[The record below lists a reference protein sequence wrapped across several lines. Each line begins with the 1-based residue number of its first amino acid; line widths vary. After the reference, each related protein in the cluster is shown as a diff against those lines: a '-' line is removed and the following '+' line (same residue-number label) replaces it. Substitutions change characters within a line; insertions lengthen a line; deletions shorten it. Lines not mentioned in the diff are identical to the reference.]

1 MNEQITLL
9 PYNEIYY
16 KIECSKGRMVSLR
29 NFFSLRA
36 PGFIF
41 NPLYKNGLWN
51 GFICLFK
58 GDLFPK
64 GLIEDLRVYCQRTN
78 IQLNEPK
85 IEGLKSISEARIEEI
100 FEETKLSDVNKKTG
114 EILPIKLRDYQ
125 ADAIKTAITKK
136 HQLIVSQ
143 TSTGKTLMIY
153 MIVKILQENMLFDG
167 YPFKKMLLIVPSITL
182 VEQMYSDFI
191 NYSKLNGWDVEG
203 ICTKMHSKAKPDYD
217 KQILITTWQSLMD
230 KDESFFRQYGCVI
243 LDEAHKIGKSNTKEA
258 KEVEKEINKC
268 VNAEWLLGFT
278 GTMLDELLYRKK
290 IKSFFGGY
298 KEVTSYQD
306 AISAGNI
313 CDLNVNAL
321 QLNYTTGF
329 EGKMRNYKNEKSFI
343 MSSQRRN
350 DFIKKL
356 LLKNKGNQLL
366 LFMEIKKHAKVIY
379 EMIKSDQTFK
389 DYKIILLDSTSKVSV
404 REDAKKLLETNN
416 NVIVFGTYALLGTG
430 WSVNNIWN
438 VVFVAPLKS
447 KVAVLQSIGRGLR
460 LMPGQNKVCNIWD
473 IVDKFEYKNILYKH
487 FEQREKY
494 YTENKFKYKIY
505 NFKNPELSTNII
517 VDSDIF

>member
-1 MNEQITLL
+1 MNEEITLI
-9 PYNEIYY
+9 PYNELYY
-16 KIECSKGRMVSLR
+16 KIECSKGIMVSLR
-29 NFFSLRA
+29 DYFSLRA

-58 GDLFPK
+58 GNLFPK
-64 GLIEDLRVYCQRTN
+64 GLLTDLKTFCERNN
-78 IQLNEPK
+78 IILNQPSY
-85 IEGLKSISEARIEEI
+85 EGLKTISENRLDEI
-100 FEETKLSDVNKKTG
+100 LSETSLSDMNKKTG
-114 EILPIKLRDYQ
+114 EVIPITLRDYQ
-125 ADAIKTAITKK
+125 VDAIKTAILKK
-136 HQLIVSQ
+136 HQLIISQ

-153 MIVKILQENMLFDG
+153 MILKILQENVLYEG
-167 YPFKKMLLIVPSITL
+167 YPYQKMLVIVPSITL
-182 VEQMYSDFI
+182 VEQMYVDFK
-191 NYSKLNGWDVEG
+191 NYSKLNGWDVEN
-203 ICTKMHSKAKPDYD
+203 ICTTMHSKAKPDYT

-230 KDESFFRQYGCVI
+230 KDEDFFKQYGCVI
-243 LDEAHKIGKSNTKEA
+243 LDEAHKIGKSNTKES

-278 GTMLDELLYRKK
+278 GTMPEELLYRKK
-290 IKSFFGGY
+290 TLSFFGGF

-306 AISAGNI
+306 AITAGNI
-313 CDLNVNAL
+313 CDLNVNIL

-343 MSSQRRN
+343 MSSQKRN

-356 LLKNKGNQLL
+356 LLKNQGNQLL

-379 EMIKSDQTFK
+379 ELIKSDPAFN
-389 DYKIILLDSTSKVSV
+389 DYKIVLLDSSTKVSV
-404 REDAKKLLETNN
+404 REDTKKLLETNDK
-416 NVIVFGTYALLGTG
+416 VIVFGTYALLGTG

-438 VVFVAPLKS
+438 VIFIAPLKS

-460 LMPGQNKVCNIWD
+460 LLPGQNKVCKIWD

-487 FEQREKY
+487 FLQREKY
-494 YTENKFKYKIY
+494 YKENSFKYKIY
-505 NFKNPELSTNII
+505 NFKAPEAHVNL
-517 VDSDIF
+517 F